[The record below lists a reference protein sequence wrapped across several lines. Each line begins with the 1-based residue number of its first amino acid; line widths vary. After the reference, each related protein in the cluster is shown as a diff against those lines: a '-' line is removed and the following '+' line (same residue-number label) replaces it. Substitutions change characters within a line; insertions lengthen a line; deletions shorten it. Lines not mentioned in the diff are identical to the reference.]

1 MKAQALVLQ
10 GAVLIMMEPITL
22 VCVIGKFLTIK
33 AVHPASRFFSINGDT
48 DLLQKEI
55 AFIGD
60 QGEFSTLASILLP
73 GNWCEWKTK
82 KGGNDNAEL
91 DTQFKLRENMNK
103 FWAPINSGATA
114 HVDLESPRES
124 RLPGY
129 LAHT

>member
-1 MKAQALVLQ
+1 
-10 GAVLIMMEPITL
+10 MMEPIIL
-22 VCVIGKFLTIK
+22 GCVVGKLLTIK
-33 AVHPASRFFSINGDT
+33 AVHSTSRFFAINGNA
-48 DLLQKEI
+48 DLVQKEI
-55 AFIGD
+55 AFLGD
-60 QGEFSTLASILLP
+60 RGGFSTPASILLP